1 MGVFPHAFAKQV
13 EVPCIAPDLTYS
25 GAQTPSPLSALAPN
39 ATRSNMNAA
48 SRRAAIPV
56 AVSLLLF
63 LFIVIL
69 IGGTWL
75 EPEHSIGTA
84 MNRKSEYS

>member
-1 MGVFPHAFAKQV
+1 
-13 EVPCIAPDLTYS
+13 
-25 GAQTPSPLSALAPN
+25 
-39 ATRSNMNAA
+39 MNAA

-75 EPEHSIGTA
+75 EPEHPIGTA